1 VVAFSPLVI
10 LSQVA
15 RSPLL
20 HVGADFSPPFF
31 SLHRCCR
38 PALGSAELSTG
49 EGGGADGSE
58 VKGGLILPSSPL
70 LSIDDGRPS
79 SRLSESLICPSDPP
93 APETWKK
100 RPGSPAKAPERH
112 DKGRHLAP
120 QGAYTRVVA
129 CASQGELE

>member
-1 VVAFSPLVI
+1 MVAFSPLVI

-31 SLHRCCR
+31 SPHRCCR
-38 PALGSAELSTG
+38 PALGA
-49 EGGGADGSE
+49 ADGSE

-100 RPGSPAKAPERH
+100 RPSSPTKAPERH
-112 DKGRHLAP
+112 DKGRHLVS